1 MLLDQDLH
9 GEKIKKDSN
18 IRGGDDDFGV
28 NQLLVELG
36 VFALLVG
43 GGDQSVALVLE
54 PLADA
59 ELILSRSE
67 KGRDL

>member
-1 MLLDQDLH
+1 MRAQ
-9 GEKIKKDSN
+9 N

-67 KGRDL
+67 EGRDL